1 MIHVRWITGTEERS
15 DSLIGCEQTARL
27 PNPPSLPRMSPDV
40 SRHLTESHVTLLSL
54 TALCPSFFPSF
65 FFSSYVFDSAT
76 IGILSAIWNSC
87 SRTLSRITAILLVFP
102 LPIFLFSRFMLLR
115 ISRDPAIF
123 VFVIELDVRLF
134 SVFFFFIFRFFLIFL
149 RPFFSFAH
157 FRLWFC
163 NFLSLVSVL
172 FNPLSFLSIP
182 RRPQSHLSIRH
193 ESTLLSR
200 SLFLLFFSLICLF
213 RIFRI
218 RFSARAFYVSR
229 SFSRI
234 IPVFLKPLPLLRFIL
249 LFLSVTFFNS
259 SLSLFLTA
267 SPSSIYF
274 DRS

>member
-1 MIHVRWITGTEERS
+1 
-15 DSLIGCEQTARL
+15 
-27 PNPPSLPRMSPDV
+27 
-40 SRHLTESHVTLLSL
+40 
-54 TALCPSFFPSF
+54 
-65 FFSSYVFDSAT
+65 
-76 IGILSAIWNSC
+76 
-87 SRTLSRITAILLVFP
+87 
-102 LPIFLFSRFMLLR
+102 MLLR
-115 ISRDPAIF
+115 ISREPAIF

-134 SVFFFFIFRFFLIFL
+134 LLFFLFFTFSL
-149 RPFFSFAH
+149 YSFVLFFSFAH

-172 FNPLSFLSIP
+172 FSQSSLISFLSIP
-182 RRPQSHLSIRH
+182 RRLQSHLSIRH

-218 RFSARAFYVSR
+218 RFSARAFYISR

-234 IPVFLKPLPLLRFIL
+234 IPVFLKPLPLLRFIP
-249 LFLSVTFFNS
+249 LFLSATFFNS

>member
-1 MIHVRWITGTEERS
+1 MS
-15 DSLIGCEQTARL
+15 KQRL
-27 PNPPSLPRMSPDV
+27 PNPPSLPRRSPDV

-54 TALCPSFFPSF
+54 TALCPSFFPCSF
-65 FFSSYVFDSAT
+65 FILCLRFRYHWDSFRHLKFLLLYANNDDPARFPPYNFSFSSLHVAT
-76 IGILSAIWNSC
+76 Y
-87 SRTLSRITAILLVFP
+87 
-102 LPIFLFSRFMLLR
+102 FSRSCDFR
-115 ISRDPAIF
+115 FCYRTRRSTI
-123 VFVIELDVRLF
+123 
-134 SVFFFFIFRFFLIFL
+134 SVFFFCFFFIFF
-149 RPFFSFAH
+149 RPFFFSFAH

-182 RRPQSHLSIRH
+182 RRPRSHLSIRH

-234 IPVFLKPLPLLRFIL
+234 IPVFLKPLPLLRFIF
-249 LFLSVTFFNS
+249 LFLSATFFNS
-259 SLSLFLTA
+259 CLSLFLTA